1 MTKIKSSLS
10 DWGRALAGLILSSLV
25 AGSTLAAN
33 ATPNHSFDILA
44 DLKPGEVFRQQW
56 GWRVNAT
63 AISNRPTCV
72 QRDPG
77 LGRPDGGVTPFFVPP
92 SSGSEMAIALCP
104 AAFGLSSSSFE
115 AMANGKNSHD
125 VFAFATV
132 DGPGPAFASAYAL
145 SKLGYQVGTKS
156 RRGTIRWTPGWRV
169 DTLSAFDVAARGSD
183 PIELAFLNL
192 DTGEIQSSTLWDSQ
206 VTLAGKGLSAW
217 ENGRIQVD
225 GLNGEFF
232 VTLESPYI
240 TSGTG
245 SMRLQFEGGLVI
257 LSEDSGIFD
266 GLLPSIG
273 ALAQLDMAFGDAM
286 GTIDIDFDFGAD
298 NTNGFDLTA
307 VVSSDAEASAAVPEP
322 ASLWLAIAAL
332 LGLMRCRRSASRGAH
347 QPRLATSVKMS

>member
-1 MTKIKSSLS
+1 MIKIKTSLVG
-10 DWGRALAGLILSSLV
+10 WGRALGGLMLSGLF
-25 AGSTLAAN
+25 AGSALAAN
-33 ATPNHSFDILA
+33 ATPNHSFNILA
-44 DLKPGEVFRQQW
+44 NLKPGEVYRQQW

-63 AISNRPTCV
+63 AISNRPSCV
-72 QRDPG
+72 MRDPL
-77 LGRPDGGVTPFFVPP
+77 LGQSDGGVTPFFVPP
-92 SSGSEMAIALCP
+92 SSGFEFAFAQCP
-104 AAFGLSSSSFE
+104 AALGVSSSSFT
-115 AMANGKNSHD
+115 ALANGENTHD

-145 SKLGYQVGTKS
+145 SKLGYQVGTKT
-156 RRGTIRWTPGWRV
+156 RRGTIRWIPGWHV
-169 DTLSAFDVAARGSD
+169 DTLSAHDVAARGTD

-192 DTGEIQSSTLWDSQ
+192 DTGEVQSSTLWDSQ
-206 VTLAGKGLSAW
+206 VTLAGKGLSEW
-217 ENGRIQVD
+217 QNGRIQLD

-245 SMRLQFEGGLVI
+245 SMRLQFEGGLVT

-307 VVSSDAEASAAVPEP
+307 AVSSEAEASAAVAEP
-322 ASLWLAIAAL
+322 ATAW
-332 LGLMRCRRSASRGAH
+332 LGLLALAGLALSRRR
-347 QPRLATSVKMS
+347 PIECCD